1 MILLAQAAAAATDF
15 STGQTVFFWVTAVIM
30 VALALGILFCRTA
43 VHSAV
48 CMVGVMLCLAMM
60 YASQGAYFIGVV
72 QVVVYTGAVM
82 TLILFIIM
90 MVGVAASDNY
100 LRTRRFLRWSAFCAG
115 AFGAVLVAIVLV
127 KSYLPKF
134 GLVPEMPTAATQGS
148 TDSNPVKIAMS
159 LFTEHIYTME
169 VIGCLLIIA
178 VVAAVSLT
186 HGDRLHKLFKQP
198 ETAQARMEDYSKRGV
213 HPGQQPIAGVYQT
226 TNAADAPNISGEDQR
241 AITASVSPALRARNA
256 DRSLGEAAPHLVEK
270 IRADLGTNPERGMHS
285 TAASQAVAKSGAWGM
300 GGEDAPRG
308 LNAPKTRVITPQ
320 IEGAPPNESSLA
332 ANPDT
337 PETEVSE

>member
-1 MILLAQAAAAATDF
+1 M
-15 STGQTVFFWVTAVIM
+15 
-30 VALALGILFCRTA
+30 LF
-43 VHSAV
+43 
-48 CMVGVMLCLAMM
+48 LAMM

-100 LRTRRFLRWSAFCAG
+100 LRTRRFLRWGAFCAG
-115 AFGAVLVAIVLV
+115 GFGALLVAVMLV
-127 KSYLPKF
+127 KAYLPKF
-134 GLVPEMPTAATQGS
+134 GEVPDMRTASGS
-148 TDSNPVKIAMS
+148 TESNPVKIAMS

-178 VVAAVSLT
+178 VVAGVSLT

-198 ETAQARMEDYSKRGV
+198 ETAQARMEDYAKRGI

-241 AITASVSPALRARNA
+241 TITASVSAALRARNA
-256 DRSLGEAAPHLVEK
+256 DRTLGEVAPHLVEK
-270 IRADLGTNPERGMHS
+270 IRADKGGNASQGVHS

-300 GGEDAPRG
+300 SGEDAPSG
-308 LNAPKTRVITPQ
+308 LQTPKTRVITPK
-320 IEGAPPNESSLA
+320 IEGAPPSDSPVAPNSDA
-332 ANPDT
+332 T
-337 PETEVSE
+337 ETEVSE

>member
-1 MILLAQAAAAATDF
+1 MTLLAQAAATDF
-15 STGQTVFFWVTAVIM
+15 STGQTVFFCVTAVIM
-30 VALALGILFCRTA
+30 VALALGVLFCRTA
-43 VHSAV
+43 VHSAI

-100 LRTRRFLRWSAFCAG
+100 LRTRRFLRWGAICAG
-115 AFGAVLVAIVLV
+115 AFGAIFVAVMLV
-127 KSYLPKF
+127 KAYLPKF
-134 GLVPEMPTAATQGS
+134 GQVPDMPTGSPQGT

-198 ETAQARMEDYSKRGV
+198 ETAQARMEDYAKRGI
-213 HPGQQPIAGVYQT
+213 HPGQQPAAGVYQT
-226 TNAADAPNISGEDQR
+226 TNATDTPNISGEDQR
-241 AITASVSPALRARNA
+241 PIVNSVSPALRARNA

-270 IRADLGTNPERGMHS
+270 IRADLGANPAQGVHS
-285 TAASQAVAKSGAWGM
+285 TAASKAVAKSGAWGM
-300 GGEDAPRG
+300 AGQDAPSG
-308 LNAPKTRVITPQ
+308 LNTPKTRVVTPK
-320 IEGAPPNESSLA
+320 IEGTPPSDPPA
-332 ANPDT
+332 ASNLDASQ
-337 PETEVSE
+337 TEVSE

>member
-1 MILLAQAAAAATDF
+1 MTSLAQAAATDF
-15 STGQTVFFWVTAVIM
+15 STGQTVFFWVAAVIM
-30 VALALGILFCRTA
+30 VALALGVLFCRTA

-100 LRTRRFLRWSAFCAG
+100 LRTPRFLRWSAIGAG
-115 AFGAVLVAIVLV
+115 GLGALIVAVMLL
-127 KSYLPKF
+127 KAYLPKY
-134 GLVPEMPTAATQGS
+134 GEVPQMATASVQGA

-169 VIGCLLIIA
+169 IIGCLLIIA

-186 HGDRLHKLFKQP
+186 HGDRLHKMLKQP
-198 ETAQARMEDYSKRGV
+198 ETAQARMDDYDKLGI
-213 HPGQQPIAGVYQT
+213 HPGQEPAPGVYQT
-226 TNAADAPNISGEDQR
+226 SNATDVPAISGEDER
-241 AITASVSPALRARNA
+241 AIISSVSPALRARNTN
-256 DRSLGEAAPHLVEK
+256 RSLGEAAPHVVEK
-270 IRADLGTNPERGMHS
+270 IRADLGGNPGEGVHS
-285 TAASQAVAKSGAWGM
+285 IAASQAVTKSGAWGM
-300 GGEDAPRG
+300 SGQEAPSG
-308 LNAPKTRVITPQ
+308 LNAPQTRVFTPR
-320 IEGAPPNESSLA
+320 IEGNDSGNPAVESDS
-332 ANPDT
+332 DT
-337 PETEVSE
+337 TQGEVSE

>member
-1 MILLAQAAAAATDF
+1 MILLAQATAAATDF
-15 STGQTVFFWVTAVIM
+15 TAGQTVFFWVAAVLM
-30 VALALGILFCRTA
+30 VALALGVLFCRTA

-48 CMVGVMLCLAMM
+48 CMVGVMLLLAMM

-100 LRTRRFLRWSAFCAG
+100 LRTRRYLRWSAFCAG
-115 AFGAVLVAIVLV
+115 GFGALLIAVMLV
-127 KSYLPKF
+127 KAYLPKY
-134 GLVPEMPTAATQGS
+134 GEVPDMPTAAAQGS

-186 HGDRLHKLFKQP
+186 HGDRLHRLFKQP
-198 ETAQARMEDYSKRGV
+198 ETAQARMEDYAKRGI

-226 TNAADAPNISGEDQR
+226 SNATDSPNISGEDQR
-241 AITASVSPALRARNA
+241 TITASVSPALRARNA
-256 DRSLGEAAPHLVEK
+256 DRSLGEVAPHLVEK
-270 IRADLGTNPERGMHS
+270 IRADQGGNASQGVHS

-300 GGEDAPRG
+300 SGEDAPSG
-308 LNAPKTRVITPQ
+308 LQASTTRVITPQ
-320 IEGAPPNESSLA
+320 IPGEPPSDPPVA
-332 ANPDT
+332 ANSDA

>member
-1 MILLAQAAAAATDF
+1 MTLLAQAAATDF

-30 VALALGILFCRTA
+30 VALALGVLFCRTA
-43 VHSAV
+43 VHSAI

-60 YASQGAYFIGVV
+60 YVSQGAYFIGVV

-100 LRTRRFLRWSAFCAG
+100 LRTRRFLRWGAICAG
-115 AFGAVLVAIVLV
+115 VFGAIFVAVVLV
-127 KSYLPKF
+127 KAYLPKF
-134 GLVPEMPTAATQGS
+134 GQVPDMPTASAEGS

-198 ETAQARMEDYSKRGV
+198 ETAQARMEDYAKRGI

-226 TNAADAPNISGEDQR
+226 TNATDIPNISGEDQR
-241 AITASVSPALRARNA
+241 PIVNSVSPALRARNA

-270 IRADLGTNPERGMHS
+270 IRADLGDRPAQGVHS
-285 TAASQAVAKSGAWGM
+285 TEASQAVTKSGAWGM
-300 GGEDAPRG
+300 AGSDAPSG
-308 LNAPKTRVITPQ
+308 LNAPKTRVITPK
-320 IEGAPPNESSLA
+320 IEGAPPSDPSPASNLDAS
-332 ANPDT
+332 
-337 PETEVSE
+337 ETEVSE

>member
-1 MILLAQAAAAATDF
+1 MTLLAQAATTDF

-30 VALALGILFCRTA
+30 VALALGVLFCRTA

-100 LRTRRFLRWSAFCAG
+100 LRTRRLLRWSAICAG
-115 AFGAVLVAIVLV
+115 AFGAIFVAVMLL
-127 KSYLPKF
+127 KAYLPKF
-134 GLVPEMPTAATQGS
+134 GQVPDMPTASPQGG

-198 ETAQARMEDYSKRGV
+198 ETAQARMEDYAKRGI
-213 HPGQQPIAGVYQT
+213 HPGQQPAAGVYQT
-226 TNAADAPNISGEDQR
+226 TNATDTPNISGEDQR
-241 AITASVSPALRARNA
+241 PIVNSVSAALRARNA

-270 IRADLGTNPERGMHS
+270 IRADLGANPAQGVHS
-285 TAASQAVAKSGAWGM
+285 TAASKAVAKSGAWGM
-300 GGEDAPRG
+300 AGQDAPSG
-308 LNAPKTRVITPQ
+308 LNSPKTRVVTPK
-320 IEGAPPNESSLA
+320 IEGTPPSDPPA
-332 ANPDT
+332 ASQLDASQ
-337 PETEVSE
+337 TEVSE

>member
-1 MILLAQAAAAATDF
+1 MTLLAQAAATDF

-30 VALALGILFCRTA
+30 VALALGVLFCRTA
-43 VHSAV
+43 VHSAI

-100 LRTRRFLRWSAFCAG
+100 LRTRRFLRWGAICAG
-115 AFGAVLVAIVLV
+115 AFGAIFVAVMLV
-127 KSYLPKF
+127 KAYLPKF
-134 GLVPEMPTAATQGS
+134 GQVPDMPTGSPQGT

-198 ETAQARMEDYSKRGV
+198 ETAQARMEDYAKRGI
-213 HPGQQPIAGVYQT
+213 HPGQQPAAGVYQT
-226 TNAADAPNISGEDQR
+226 TNATDTPNISGEDQR
-241 AITASVSPALRARNA
+241 Q
-256 DRSLGEAAPHLVEK
+256 LGFPGAAC
-270 IRADLGTNPERGMHS
+270 
-285 TAASQAVAKSGAWGM
+285 
-300 GGEDAPRG
+300 
-308 LNAPKTRVITPQ
+308 PQ
-320 IEGAPPNESSLA
+320 R
-332 ANPDT
+332 
-337 PETEVSE
+337 

>member
-1 MILLAQAAAAATDF
+1 MTLLAQAAATDF

-30 VALALGILFCRTA
+30 VALALGVLFCRTA

-100 LRTRRFLRWSAFCAG
+100 LRTRRFLRWSAICAG
-115 AFGAVLVAIVLV
+115 AFGAIFVAVMLL
-127 KSYLPKF
+127 KAYLPKF
-134 GLVPEMPTAATQGS
+134 GQVPDMPTASPQGG

-198 ETAQARMEDYSKRGV
+198 ETAQARMEDYAKRGI
-213 HPGQQPIAGVYQT
+213 HPGQQPAAGVYQT
-226 TNAADAPNISGEDQR
+226 TNATDTPNISGEDQR
-241 AITASVSPALRARNA
+241 PIVNSVSPALRARNA

-270 IRADLGTNPERGMHS
+270 IRADLGANPAQGVHS
-285 TAASQAVAKSGAWGM
+285 TAASKAVAKSGAWGM
-300 GGEDAPRG
+300 SGQDAPKG
-308 LNAPKTRVITPQ
+308 LNSPKTRVVTPK
-320 IEGAPPNESSLA
+320 IEGAPPSDSPA
-332 ANPDT
+332 ASNLDASQ
-337 PETEVSE
+337 TEVSE

>member
-1 MILLAQAAAAATDF
+1 MMLLTQAATAATDF
-15 STGQTVFFWVTAVIM
+15 TVGQTVFFWVAAVIM

-100 LRTRRFLRWSAFCAG
+100 LRTRRYLRWTAFCAG
-115 AFGAVLVAIVLV
+115 GFGALMLAVMLV
-127 KSYLPKF
+127 KAYLPKF
-134 GLVPEMPTAATQGS
+134 GEVPDMPTAATEGS

-186 HGDRLHKLFKQP
+186 HGDRLHKPFKQP
-198 ETAQARMEDYSKRGV
+198 ETAQARMEDYAKRGI
-213 HPGQQPIAGVYQT
+213 HPGQQPIGGVYQT
-226 TNAADAPNISGEDQR
+226 TNATDTPNISGEDQR
-241 AITASVSPALRARNA
+241 AITTSVSAALRARNA

-270 IRADLGTNPERGMHS
+270 IRADLGANPEQGLHS
-285 TAASQAVAKSGAWGM
+285 TQASQAVAKSGAWGM
-300 GGEDAPRG
+300 SGDDAPQG
-308 LNAPKTRVITPQ
+308 LNAPKNRVITPK
-320 IEGAPPNESSLA
+320 IEGAPPSGSPVASNLDAS
-332 ANPDT
+332 
-337 PETEVSE
+337 ETEVSE